1 MENKDCDRGDSPSQ
15 YRDILVGF
23 WNADATFSAD
33 KKRLEDDK
41 TAFIEEAEEQLAETT
56 ERLSVEKNRELSR
69 IRAEEQRLLKLIQEV
84 QNRISGIVQEF
95 RARLDGVN
103 LGHLLNLAGKPSPDR
118 PKQLTGPDHINQLL
132 SETERTANDMIR
144 EIGEY
149 EQWLAMQTNIR
160 AMFDRMVGVA
170 TVVLALLLLLLIC

>member
-1 MENKDCDRGDSPSQ
+1 MVNKDCDRGDFPTQ

-23 WNADATFSAD
+23 WNADATFSAY
-33 KKRLEDDK
+33 KKRLEGDK
-41 TAFIEEAEEQLAETT
+41 DALTGEAEKQLAETMEKLT
-56 ERLSVEKNRELSR
+56 LEKNRELSR
-69 IRAEEQRLLKLIQEV
+69 IRAEDERLLKLAQEV
-84 QNRISGIVQEF
+84 QHRISEIVQEF

-144 EIGEY
+144 EIREY

-160 AMFDRMVGVA
+160 AMFDRMVGLA
-170 TVVLALLLLLLIC
+170 IVVLALLLLLLVC